1 MGAVE
6 TLPLFAFLRGK
17 VHIWVCHPS
26 KPSTFRPVKIRTLII
41 LLVMAL
47 AACAE
52 SAPEVDAR
60 RDPNGVSELALLMR
74 EMTSDMERLRARV
87 RDGEHAA
94 SEAGIDHLF
103 SANATEPEK
112 AASEAFKVFGE
123 SYLHV
128 AHTLEHTPDSLQG
141 QVYDQL
147 VQACANCH
155 QALCP
160 GPLVRIEK
168 LRR

>member
-1 MGAVE
+1 M
-6 TLPLFAFLRGK
+6 
-17 VHIWVCHPS
+17 
-26 KPSTFRPVKIRTLII
+26 
-41 LLVMAL
+41 
-47 AACAE
+47 
-52 SAPEVDAR
+52 
-60 RDPNGVSELALLMR
+60 SELALLLR
-74 EMTSDMERLRARV
+74 EMTSDMERLRARIHK
-87 RDGEHAA
+87 GEHAA
-94 SEAGIDHLF
+94 SEASIDHLF

-141 QVYDQL
+141 KVYDQL
-147 VQACANCH
+147 VQACGNCH

>member
-1 MGAVE
+1 MK
-6 TLPLFAFLRGK
+6 L
-17 VHIWVCHPS
+17 
-26 KPSTFRPVKIRTLII
+26 RTLTA
-41 LLVMAL
+41 LLVL
-47 AACAE
+47 VLVACAE

-74 EMTSDMERLRARV
+74 EMTSDMERLRAHV
-87 RDGEHAA
+87 HAGEHAA
-94 SEAGIDHLF
+94 SEAGTDRLF
-103 SANATEPEK
+103 TASATEPEK

-128 AHTLEHTPDSLQG
+128 ARTLENTPDSLQG
-141 QVYDQL
+141 PVYDQL

>member
-1 MGAVE
+1 MK
-6 TLPLFAFLRGK
+6 L
-17 VHIWVCHPS
+17 
-26 KPSTFRPVKIRTLII
+26 RTLTI
-41 LLVMAL
+41 LLVLAL

-52 SAPEVDAR
+52 YAPGVDAR

-74 EMTSDMERLRARV
+74 EMTSDMERLRARIHN
-87 RDGEHAA
+87 GEHAA
-94 SEAGIDHLF
+94 SEASIDHLF

-141 QVYDQL
+141 KVYDQL

-155 QALCP
+155 QTLCP